1 MYLLNMNFLITEGQL
16 KVLMNEGYKSFFA
29 ENMRILNAFTNSLI
43 NKVKRKFALNLKLL
57 STWGTSVGG
66 LVLPLDEYIRTNEF
80 KVDENQAALIL
91 LGVVSIIY
99 FDNKSLFEKIY
110 SKIKE
115 EGLEQIFLKVYT
127 KGLKLREAFLG
138 FLNSLQLSIT
148 SISELISYSFLI
160 PIILDIQNLV
170 RSSGDFEKT
179 AENITER
186 IVASGLVLVG
196 SEVLS
201 EVIKKISKRIK

>member
-29 ENMRILNAFTNSLI
+29 ENMRILNAFTNNLI

-66 LVLPLDEYIRTNEF
+66 LVLPLDEYIRTSEF

>member
-186 IVASGLVLVG
+186 IVASGLVLV
-196 SEVLS
+196 STEILNEVLR
-201 EVIKKISKRIK
+201 KISKRIK

>member
-1 MYLLNMNFLITEGQL
+1 
-16 KVLMNEGYKSFFA
+16 
-29 ENMRILNAFTNSLI
+29 MRILNAFTNSLI

-66 LVLPLDEYIRTNEF
+66 LVMPLDEYIRTNEF

-91 LGVVSIIY
+91 LGVVAIIY

-110 SKIKE
+110 TKIKE

-170 RSSGDFEKT
+170 RGSGDFEKT

>member
-1 MYLLNMNFLITEGQL
+1 MNFLITEGQL

-91 LGVVSIIY
+91 LGVVAIIY

-110 SKIKE
+110 TKIKE

-186 IVASGLVLVG
+186 IVASGLVLV
-196 SEVLS
+196 STEILNEVLR
-201 EVIKKISKRIK
+201 KISKRIK

>member
-1 MYLLNMNFLITEGQL
+1 
-16 KVLMNEGYKSFFA
+16 MNEGYKSFFA

-66 LVLPLDEYIRTNEF
+66 LVLPLDEYIRTSEF

-138 FLNSLQLSIT
+138 FLNSLKLSIT

>member
-1 MYLLNMNFLITEGQL
+1 MNFLITEGQL
-16 KVLMNEGYKSFFA
+16 KILMNEGYKSFFA
-29 ENMRILNAFTNSLI
+29 ENMRILNAFTNNLI
-43 NKVKRKFALNLKLL
+43 NKVRKKFALNLKLL

-66 LVLPLDEYIRTNEF
+66 LVMPLDEYIRTNEF

-91 LGVVSIIY
+91 LGVVAIIY

-110 SKIKE
+110 TKIKE

-170 RSSGDFEKT
+170 RGSGDFEKT

-186 IVASGLVLVG
+186 IVASGLVLV
-196 SEVLS
+196 STEILN
-201 EVIKKISKRIK
+201 EVIRKISKRIK

>member
-1 MYLLNMNFLITEGQL
+1 MNFLITEGQL
-16 KVLMNEGYKSFFA
+16 KILMNEGYKSFFA

-186 IVASGLVLVG
+186 IVASGLVLV
-196 SEVLS
+196 SAEILNEVLR
-201 EVIKKISKRIK
+201 KISKRIK

>member
-1 MYLLNMNFLITEGQL
+1 
-16 KVLMNEGYKSFFA
+16 
-29 ENMRILNAFTNSLI
+29 
-43 NKVKRKFALNLKLL
+43 
-57 STWGTSVGG
+57 VGG

-186 IVASGLVLVG
+186 IVASGLVLV
-196 SEVLS
+196 SAEILNEVLR
-201 EVIKKISKRIK
+201 KISKRIK

>member
-1 MYLLNMNFLITEGQL
+1 MNFLITEGQL

-29 ENMRILNAFTNSLI
+29 ENMRILNAFTNNLI

-66 LVLPLDEYIRTNEF
+66 LVLPLDEYIRTSEF

-170 RSSGDFEKT
+170 RGSGDFEKT

>member
-29 ENMRILNAFTNSLI
+29 ENMRILNAFTNNLI

-66 LVLPLDEYIRTNEF
+66 LVLPLDEYIRTSEF

-170 RSSGDFEKT
+170 RGSGDFEKT

>member
-1 MYLLNMNFLITEGQL
+1 MNFLITEGQL
-16 KVLMNEGYKSFFA
+16 KILMNEGYKSFFA

-66 LVLPLDEYIRTNEF
+66 LVMPLDEYIRTNEF

-91 LGVVSIIY
+91 LGVVAIIY

-170 RSSGDFEKT
+170 RGSGDFEKT

-186 IVASGLVLVG
+186 IVASGLVLV
-196 SEVLS
+196 STEILN
-201 EVIKKISKRIK
+201 EVIRKISKRIK

>member
-66 LVLPLDEYIRTNEF
+66 LVLPLDEYIRTSEF

>member
-1 MYLLNMNFLITEGQL
+1 MSNGI
-16 KVLMNEGYKSFFA
+16 
-29 ENMRILNAFTNSLI
+29 
-43 NKVKRKFALNLKLL
+43 KVKKR
-57 STWGTSVGG
+57 
-66 LVLPLDEYIRTNEF
+66 D
-80 KVDENQAALIL
+80 
-91 LGVVSIIY
+91 
-99 FDNKSLFEKIY
+99 
-110 SKIKE
+110 
-115 EGLEQIFLKVYT
+115 GLEQIFLKVYT

>member
-1 MYLLNMNFLITEGQL
+1 MNFLITEGQL
-16 KVLMNEGYKSFFA
+16 KILMNEGYKSFFA
-29 ENMRILNAFTNSLI
+29 ENMRILNAFTNNLI

-66 LVLPLDEYIRTNEF
+66 LVLPLDEYIRTSEF

>member
-1 MYLLNMNFLITEGQL
+1 MNFLITEGQL
-16 KVLMNEGYKSFFA
+16 KILMNEGYKSFFA

-186 IVASGLVLVG
+186 IVASGLVLV
-196 SEVLS
+196 STEILNEVLR
-201 EVIKKISKRIK
+201 KISKRIK

>member
-1 MYLLNMNFLITEGQL
+1 
-16 KVLMNEGYKSFFA
+16 
-29 ENMRILNAFTNSLI
+29 
-43 NKVKRKFALNLKLL
+43 
-57 STWGTSVGG
+57 
-66 LVLPLDEYIRTNEF
+66 VLPLDEYIRTNEF

-186 IVASGLVLVG
+186 IVASGLVLV
-196 SEVLS
+196 SAEILNEVLR
-201 EVIKKISKRIK
+201 KISKRIK

>member
-66 LVLPLDEYIRTNEF
+66 LVLPLDEYIRTSEF

-186 IVASGLVLVG
+186 IVASGFVLVG